1 MFSMMDVL
9 YFSIGGAM
17 GLVIGVWIIC
27 RINKYLDK
35 RGYLLQ
41 NSKKELGSEKK

>member
-1 MFSMMDVL
+1 MISMMDVL

-17 GLVIGVWIIC
+17 GLVIAVWIVC
-27 RINKYLDK
+27 RLNKYLDK

-41 NSKKELGSEKK
+41 SSKEE